1 MAASDGHGAS
11 RHSLRILVVDDLRD
25 TADSMARLLALW
37 GHETRTAYDGAS
49 ALAVLGQ
56 FQPNI
61 VLLDV
66 AMPGMD
72 GITVV
77 QSMREAKVKQPRLI
91 AVSGLADEHHRR
103 LALTAGFDDYL
114 AKPVPAEI
122 LRAALA
128 GPRPNE

>member
-56 FQPNI
+56 FSAEHRAARRGHAGHGRHYRSAIHARGKGQAAEA
-61 VLLDV
+61 DR
-66 AMPGMD
+66 
-72 GITVV
+72 
-77 QSMREAKVKQPRLI
+77 RERFGGRAPSPAGSYRRI
-91 AVSGLADEHHRR
+91 RR
-103 LALTAGFDDYL
+103 LSGKAG
-114 AKPVPAEI
+114 AGRNTKSSAR
-122 LRAALA
+122 RAAT
-128 GPRPNE
+128 